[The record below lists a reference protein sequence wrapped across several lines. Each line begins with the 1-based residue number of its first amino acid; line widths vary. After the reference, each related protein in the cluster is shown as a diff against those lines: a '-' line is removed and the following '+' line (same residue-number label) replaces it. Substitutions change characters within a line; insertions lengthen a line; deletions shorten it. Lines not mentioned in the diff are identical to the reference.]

1 MKTKGRTG
9 PVLILASASPR
20 RREILSLLT
29 DDFEV
34 MAADTDER
42 EIEERLRS
50 SGAAEVAK
58 GLAAAKARAVY
69 EMLGEERK
77 RDSVVI
83 GADTSV
89 VCEDEILGKPADKED
104 AVRMLTMLSGKVH
117 SVITGVALI
126 SGGREA
132 VFEEESK
139 VEFYPLDGKQKALI
153 EGYVSTDEPYDKA
166 GAYGIQG
173 KGALLVRK
181 IEGDYLNI
189 VGLPLSRLKRELDDL
204 RDAL

>member
-1 MKTKGRTG
+1 M
-9 PVLILASASPR
+9 LILASASPR

-89 VCEDEILGKPADKED
+89 VCEGEILGKPSDKED

-204 RDAL
+204 RGAL

>member
-89 VCEDEILGKPADKED
+89 VCEGEILGKPSDKED

-204 RDAL
+204 RGAL

>member
-1 MKTKGRTG
+1 M
-9 PVLILASASPR
+9 LILASASPR

-89 VCEDEILGKPADKED
+89 VCEGEILGKPADKED

-204 RDAL
+204 RGAL

>member
-1 MKTKGRTG
+1 M
-9 PVLILASASPR
+9 LILASASPR

>member
-1 MKTKGRTG
+1 M
-9 PVLILASASPR
+9 LILASASPR

-89 VCEDEILGKPADKED
+89 VCEDEILGKPSDKED

-204 RDAL
+204 RGAL